1 MDAAVLTMDCGV
13 LHPTPIRVP
22 IPAFENRGSAMLK
35 PSLVAIGL
43 VLALTACGS
52 TPWRG
57 QEDRLATETYKAMAL
72 ADLQRA
78 AIADP
83 LRPAEEVARDAL
95 RHPDRMLAF
104 ARVAPG
110 QKIAD
115 IRPGAGYFTRLF
127 ARTVGAD
134 GKVYAFVP
142 NRTATRENPL
152 GDALAAAYPNV
163 QRVNGDLDS
172 MSFAEPLD
180 TVFMS
185 QEYHDFHIPGFGVNV
200 AAMNRA
206 IFAALKP
213 GGAFVVIDH
222 SGRAGTTNNEVAT
235 LHRIE
240 GAFLR
245 REIEAAGFVFEDE
258 STALTNPADDRTINV
273 FDVAIRGRTD
283 QFVYRFRKPG

>member
-1 MDAAVLTMDCGV
+1 MPRG
-13 LHPTPIRVP
+13 LHPAPIRVP
-22 IPAFENRGSAMLK
+22 IPAFEDRGPDMLK
-35 PSLVAIGL
+35 PSLAAVGM
-43 VLALTACGS
+43 VLALTACES

-57 QEDRLATETYKAMAL
+57 QEDRMANRTYQAMAL
-72 ADLQRA
+72 VDLQRA

-83 LRPAEEVARDAL
+83 LRPTDEVARDAL

-104 ARVAPG
+104 AQVASG

-127 ARTVGAD
+127 ARTVGMD

-152 GDALAAAYPNV
+152 GDVLAAAYPNV
-163 QRVNGDLDS
+163 LRVNGDLDT
-172 MSFAEPLD
+172 MTFAEPLD

-185 QEYHDFHIPGFGVNV
+185 QEYHDFHIPGFGVDV

-213 GGAFVVIDH
+213 GGSFVVIDH
-222 SGRAGTTNNEVAT
+222 SGRAGTTNTEVGT
-235 LHRIE
+235 IHRIE

-245 REIEAAGFVFEDE
+245 REIEAAGFLFEDE
-258 STALTNPADDRTINV
+258 STALANPADDRTVNV
-273 FDVAIRGRTD
+273 FDASIRGRTD